1 MMERNQLVLLGALTR
16 RSHKSL
22 AAGGDGYIA
31 TGTLSFDAGLNTRAV
46 RRVLDHAVASGQA
59 ERRDNGPGKSYS
71 YRIMEVS
78 QCS

>member
-1 MMERNQLVLLGALTR
+1 MERSHFVLLSALTL

-22 AAGGDGYIA
+22 AAGGDGYVA

-46 RRVLDHAVASGQA
+46 RRVLDHAVACGHA

-71 YRIMEVS
+71 YRITED